1 MLSACMQHHWQFCRQ
16 TRKSMVSNMS
26 SESQQ
31 PTMSSV
37 SSMSREGSI
46 HSNNTTG
53 AESSDRWSL
62 SESSTGYE
70 LEDPPPLE
78 DNLAKYIVAIMS
90 RFMYQMAAAEDREYG
105 PGSTGNITGRAEYT
119 IGGGG
124 NGTSTDIM
132 TDIYKAA
139 SRIVFYVSASNW
151 PIMFAKIKARLIHL
165 STTVEENPETA
176 DVRLLEC
183 SALNS
188 ERLAMVLGGIVF

>member
-1 MLSACMQHHWQFCRQ
+1 
-16 TRKSMVSNMS
+16 MVSNMS

-31 PTMSSV
+31 PMSSV

-46 HSNNTTG
+46 HSNNTG

-62 SESSTGYE
+62 SESSAGYE

-119 IGGGG
+119 IGGG

-151 PIMFAKIKARLIHL
+151 PIMFAKIRARLLHL

-188 ERLAMVLGGIVF
+188 ERLAMVLGGKNAFNGMIRVIIYL

>member
-1 MLSACMQHHWQFCRQ
+1 
-16 TRKSMVSNMS
+16 MVSNAS

-46 HSNNTTG
+46 HSNNTG

-119 IGGGG
+119 FGGG

-132 TDIYKAA
+132 SDIYKAA
-139 SRIVFYVSASNW
+139 SRVVFYVSASNW
-151 PIMFAKIKARLIHL
+151 PIMFAKIKARLLHL
-165 STTVEENPETA
+165 STTLEENPETA
-176 DVRLLEC
+176 DVRVLEC

-188 ERLAMVLGGIVF
+188 ERLAMVLGGSVFNQMILRVE